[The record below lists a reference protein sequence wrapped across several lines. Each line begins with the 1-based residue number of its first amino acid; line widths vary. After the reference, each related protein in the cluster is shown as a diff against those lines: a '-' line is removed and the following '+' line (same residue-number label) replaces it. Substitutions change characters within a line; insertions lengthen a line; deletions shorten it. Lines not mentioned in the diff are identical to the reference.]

1 MFGKMPKDRQFPH
14 GLEIPQSGIM
24 EVGMKKSILSPA
36 LLVLTVLVAI
46 LSIWGPET
54 LAVYMDRGILN
65 QIRTQ
70 EEETGREGYRYQ
82 LSSAEKLHI
91 LSQCLNAQSLP
102 ETEQSSRIREAGAAY
117 QELTGT
123 YAFVVNHNGPSG
135 KEITD
140 EEIYGTA
147 NAGLAVLKEAG
158 ILPEEIRE
166 IRPEA
171 YKATLYS
178 AIDVPEPR
186 NNVAVWKLSLTGS
199 LQNANKENRLIDAYI
214 DADDGKI
221 YEFYV
226 RAQLKWEDIDPD
238 ALIAKWSDYM
248 GLPSPEAYETD
259 NPLLE
264 TTPFYKKYV
273 FSGSGDER
281 TIVTVGF
288 YEGIN
293 ELFLKI
299 SR

>member
-1 MFGKMPKDRQFPH
+1 
-14 GLEIPQSGIM
+14 
-24 EVGMKKSILSPA
+24 MKKSILSPA
-36 LLVLTVLVAI
+36 LLILTVLVVV
-46 LSIWGPET
+46 LSVWGPGA
-54 LAVYMDRGILN
+54 LAAYMDRGILN

-70 EEETGREGYRYQ
+70 EEETGGEGYRYK
-82 LSSAEKLHI
+82 LSSNEKLHI
-91 LSQCLNAQSLP
+91 LSQCLNAQNLP
-102 ETEQSSRIREAGAAY
+102 ETEQSSGTRTAGTAY

-135 KEITD
+135 QEITD
-140 EEIYGTA
+140 EEIYETA
-147 NAGLAVLKEAG
+147 NKGLSILKEAG
-158 ILPEEIRE
+158 ILPEEIQE
-166 IRPEA
+166 IQAGA
-171 YKATLYS
+171 YEATLYS

-186 NNVAVWKLSLTGS
+186 NNVAVWKLSMTGS

-226 RAQLKWEDIDPD
+226 RAQLKWEDINPD
-238 ALIAKWSDYM
+238 KLIEQWSSYM
-248 GLPSPEAYETD
+248 GLTLPEAYETD

-264 TTPFYKKYV
+264 TTPYYKKYV
-273 FSGSGDER
+273 FSGGGEER
-281 TIVTVGF
+281 TIVTIGF

>member
-1 MFGKMPKDRQFPH
+1 
-14 GLEIPQSGIM
+14 
-24 EVGMKKSILSPA
+24 MKKPVVRNWRQLLSPA
-36 LLVLTVLVAI
+36 LLALTVLVVI
-46 LSIWGPET
+46 MSVWGPGA
-54 LAVYMDRGILN
+54 LAAYTDRGILN
-65 QIRTQ
+65 RIQTQ
-70 EEETGREGYRYQ
+70 QEETGKEGYRYQ
-82 LSSAEKLHI
+82 LSSNEKLYI
-91 LSQCLNAQSLP
+91 LSQCLNAQNLP
-102 ETEQSSRIREAGAAY
+102 ETEQSAKTRDTETAY
-117 QELTGT
+117 QELAGT

-140 EEIYGTA
+140 AEIYETA
-147 NAGLAVLKEAG
+147 NSGLVMLKEAG
-158 ILPEEIRE
+158 VLPAEIRE
-166 IRPEA
+166 IRAEA
-171 YKATLYS
+171 YEATLYS

-226 RAQLKWEDIDPD
+226 RAQLEWEEINPD
-238 ALIAKWSDYM
+238 ALVEAWGSYM
-248 GLPSPEAYETD
+248 GLSAPQAYETD

-264 TTPFYKKYV
+264 TTPYYRKYV
-273 FSGSGDER
+273 FTGSGDER
-281 TIVTVGF
+281 TVVTIGF